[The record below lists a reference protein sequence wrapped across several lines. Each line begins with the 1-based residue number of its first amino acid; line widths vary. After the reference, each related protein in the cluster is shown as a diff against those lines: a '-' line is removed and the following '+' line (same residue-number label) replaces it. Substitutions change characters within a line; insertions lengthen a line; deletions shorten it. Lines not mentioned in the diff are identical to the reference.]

1 MHIPDNYL
9 SPVTCAV
16 MTAAMVPVWAFA
28 IKKVKK
34 ELPKAK
40 LPQLGIGAA
49 LTFLMMMYN
58 VPLPGGTTG
67 HAVGGTLIAILMGP
81 SAACVSVSVALLLQA
96 LLFGDGGI
104 LSFGANCFNMAFV
117 LPFVG
122 YYLYKFIRERAK
134 SRLGES
140 IGAAAGAYFG
150 IVAASL
156 CAAAEFGIQPI
167 LFRDA
172 AGQPLYCPYPLSVSI
187 PAMVIPH
194 LLVAGPV
201 EVLFTALILAF
212 VKKVSPDLAEPLP
225 GKKTRGVW
233 GLLLALICAAPLG
246 LLASG
251 TAWGEW
257 GMDEITALAGY
268 TPGGMADGFR
278 FTALLPDYSVSGMP
292 EVLGYILSAVLGTAV
307 LVIVFKLIS
316 GRKKSTAQN

>member
-58 VPLPGGTTG
+58 VPLPGGTSG

-81 SAACVSVSVALLLQA
+81 SAACVCVSVALLLQA

-117 LPFVG
+117 LPFAG
-122 YYLYKFIRERAK
+122 YYLNKFIRERVK
-134 SRLGES
+134 SRSGEY
-140 IGAAAGAYFG
+140 AGAIVGSYFG
-150 IVAASL
+150 LVFAAL
-156 CAAAEFGIQPI
+156 LTAVEFGLQPL

-172 AGQPLYCPYPLSVSI
+172 AGQPLYCPYSLSVSI

-201 EVLFTALILAF
+201 EAAFTVLILAF

-233 GLLLALICAAPLG
+233 GLLLALVCAAPLG

-257 GMDEITALAGY
+257 GMDEIAGLAGY
-268 TPGGMADGFR
+268 TPAGMASGFS
-278 FTALLPDYSVSGMP
+278 FNALLPDYSVSGLP
-292 EVLGYILSAVLGTAV
+292 EVLGYILSAVLGTAI
-307 LVIVFKLIS
+307 LVIVFKLIAS
-316 GRKKSTAQN
+316 RKKPAGQH

>member
-1 MHIPDNYL
+1 MWGEVGASCEAAY
-9 SPVTCAV
+9 SAAKGAV
-16 MTAAMVPVWAFA
+16 LALTKALA
-28 IKKVKK
+28 K
-34 ELPKAK
+34 EL
-40 LPQLGIGAA
+40 
-49 LTFLMMMYN
+49 
-58 VPLPGGTTG
+58 
-67 HAVGGTLIAILMGP
+67 GP
-81 SAACVSVSVALLLQA
+81 SGIRVNAVSPGVI
-96 LLFGDGGI
+96 DTD
-104 LSFGANCFNMAFV
+104 MAFV

-201 EVLFTALILAF
+201 EAAFTVLILAF

-233 GLLLALICAAPLG
+233 GLLLALVCAAPLG

-257 GMDEITALAGY
+257 GMNLEDKLGQEIELDQKVETVG
-268 TPGGMADGFR
+268 
-278 FTALLPDYSVSGMP
+278 
-292 EVLGYILSAVLGTAV
+292 E
-307 LVIVFKLIS
+307 LVKFIEEKL
-316 GRKKSTAQN
+316 K